1 MTQNA
6 TASLATNH
14 HRLDLPYARSWIDE
28 LIHWIDRIPG
38 SSWLFYVV
46 LLVTMAFLNNA
57 VRWLDGS
64 LAVGSFIPIR
74 VLDAGYVVIFLALYN
89 HLSLVAKRS
98 FEVFQPVLKASD
110 LDTLTLSHQITNL
123 PRWLGGLAVLFGL
136 GLAVASLQADEEA
149 FGLDVLTSLISIAFL
164 YAVTI
169 FSFSCMFAL
178 LFQTIRQ
185 LRRVNDLHQRA
196 DKIDLFQ
203 LEPVHAFSSLTAR
216 TGIGLILFIVYS
228 GLVESSN
235 ITDANLAGLVI
246 FGVLAV
252 FVFTLPLLGMRKRLK
267 IEKAQLIGDV
277 NERIKVTI
285 GRIHDQVDSNQHEK
299 VGELR
304 TAMSALIEERNLIAA
319 ISTWPWDPS
328 TLRGFAS
335 TLLLPI
341 FLWLITSLLER
352 LI

>member
-1 MTQNA
+1 
-6 TASLATNH
+6 
-14 HRLDLPYARSWIDE
+14 
-28 LIHWIDRIPG
+28 
-38 SSWLFYVV
+38 
-46 LLVTMAFLNNA
+46 
-57 VRWLDGS
+57 
-64 LAVGSFIPIR
+64 
-74 VLDAGYVVIFLALYN
+74 
-89 HLSLVAKRS
+89 
-98 FEVFQPVLKASD
+98 
-110 LDTLTLSHQITNL
+110 
-123 PRWLGGLAVLFGL
+123 
-136 GLAVASLQADEEA
+136 
-149 FGLDVLTSLISIAFL
+149 
-164 YAVTI
+164 
-169 FSFSCMFAL
+169 MFAL

-267 IEKAQLIGDV
+267 IEKAQLIGEV

-304 TAMSALIEERNLIAA
+304 TAMSALIEERNLIAT

>member
-1 MTQNA
+1 
-6 TASLATNH
+6 
-14 HRLDLPYARSWIDE
+14 
-28 LIHWIDRIPG
+28 
-38 SSWLFYVV
+38 
-46 LLVTMAFLNNA
+46 MAFLNNA

-98 FEVFQPVLKASD
+98 FEVFQPVL
-110 LDTLTLSHQITNL
+110 
-123 PRWLGGLAVLFGL
+123 
-136 GLAVASLQADEEA
+136 
-149 FGLDVLTSLISIAFL
+149 LDVLTSLISIAFL